1 MLCFKKKVFVE
12 GGWVPYAK
20 SPAFFLFSFQKP
32 FSPLFYTSYIKPKM
46 ASLSRSFASAIVNRS
61 YTNAPASVN
70 ALKTVFHVSSNTSDE
85 EHHESHKSSAL
96 FSAATK
102 QRSVG
107 GLVNRAS
114 VNGKEK
120 EYKDYSVGFIN

>member
-1 MLCFKKKVFVE
+1 MVVENLTSLVLFFFVQLL
-12 GGWVPYAK
+12 PTL
-20 SPAFFLFSFQKP
+20 FFLGQQQK
-32 FSPLFYTSYIKPKM
+32 KKM

-70 ALKTVFHVSSNTSDE
+70 ALKTVFHASSSNSEE
-85 EHHESHKSSAL
+85 EHHESASQSL

-107 GLVNRAS
+107 GLINRSS
-114 VNGKEK
+114 VNG
-120 EYKDYSVGFIN
+120 N